1 MRNIKFQY
9 VWKFESS
16 LAFGVYGLDE
26 IENGNPVAPKTKG
39 KHWEL
44 IDRRQFTGLLDKDG
58 IEIYEGDIVS
68 MPYINPMGGINLDQ
82 QDFKSEVSFDR
93 GSFLVFCNEL
103 RPEMHTIENWV
114 KRTEGKY
121 VSNYGNIKDWG
132 DCVLT
137 VIGNIHQNPELL
149 K

>member
-1 MRNIKFQY
+1 MRNIKFRC
-9 VWKFESS
+9 WNAHSS
-16 LAFGVYGLDE
+16 VMHDWDE
-26 IENGNPVAPKTKG
+26 MVSKNKINLLSHQQKSYPVM
-39 KHWEL
+39 
-44 IDRRQFTGLLDKDG
+44 QFTGLLDING

-68 MPYINPMGGINLDQ
+68 MPYVDPMGGIQLDQ

-103 RPEMHTIENWV
+103 RPEMHAIENWI

-121 VSNYGNIKDWG
+121 VSNYGNIKEWG